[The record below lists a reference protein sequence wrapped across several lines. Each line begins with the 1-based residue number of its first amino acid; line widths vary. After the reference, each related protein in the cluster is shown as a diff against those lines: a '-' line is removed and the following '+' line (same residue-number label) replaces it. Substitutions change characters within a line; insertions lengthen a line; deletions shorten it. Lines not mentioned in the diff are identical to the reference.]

1 MANTSSYFPI
11 RMLDRNAPDGILFG
25 PSNFK
30 NEADWLYPD
39 RILKL
44 NSTII
49 WCPEQKKT
57 IGIGSY
63 ADAVKSND
71 EEALKKLDELGI
83 PRNLLPKFG
92 FTVSDDFSSTYTLKK
107 SKAPRKPK
115 KPSVTILQL
124 SSKAHLMMAMVT
136 STLVTSSRFTCELSL
151 SVTSMESRSSGI
163 STSSRLLKSLRLT
176 GKSMLQVKFPEHCA
190 LVMMCYIK
198 NRDEKGF

>member
-107 SKAPRKPK
+107 SKASRKPK
-115 KPSVTILQL
+115 KPSVTILPAKFKGTFDDGNGDFKVGDIIKIHMRAEFVSDKHGVKKFRNL
-124 SSKAHLMMAMVT
+124 YFKPT
-136 STLVTSSRFTCELSL
+136 IEEL
-151 SVTSMESRSSGI
+151 EAYKR
-163 STSSRLLKSLRLT
+163 
-176 GKSMLQVKFPEHCA
+176 EHA
-190 LVMMCYIK
+190 AS
-198 NRDEKGF
+198 